1 MKETL
6 RPVAV
11 LTGICLIVAVLL
23 AATNGVTAPIIAAN
37 EAAAAQQTRIRLL
50 PEADSF
56 DIVPVEAEGVTEA
69 ARAANG
75 AGWVITAQAQGYG
88 GQVPVMV
95 AFGQD
100 GAIRA
105 VEFLANDETPG
116 LGQKVRNESFGAQ
129 FSGTTSANAYEVDA
143 ISGATVSSN
152 AAILAVEHAC
162 AAYDALAGAEGED
175 THAVQE
181 GGGQA

>member
-116 LGQKVRNESFGAQ
+116 LGQKVRNEDFSSQ
-129 FSGTTSANAYEVDA
+129 FAGKTAENAYQIDT
-143 ISGATVSSN
+143 ISGATISSN
-152 AAILAVEHAC
+152 AAIVAVEHAC
-162 AAYDALAGAEGED
+162 AAYEALASGGQSAQS
-175 THAVQE
+175 TQE
-181 GGGQA
+181 GGVQE